1 MRTFIGVSLLTG
13 VLMLPG
19 VATAASCPSSGVHVD
34 QGSPAA
40 KQYGFPVNNARG
52 ETSGCSGKHSSAGGA
67 GSQLFGAGV
76 SPHKTSTQ
84 TSTHTATSHTTTTPK
99 TTSTSTTSTTST
111 TATTAAAHKK
121 KPAHRH
127 KQAVAAVNATSPPS
141 PPAKP
146 VSASLAAHVTPPGTA
161 NHAGSSAWIAL
172 VGGGLLVLVLGTGAG
187 LALKRRL

>member
-19 VATAASCPSSGVHVD
+19 VAMADSGPGSGVHVD
-34 QGSPAA
+34 PGSPAG
-40 KQYGFPVNNARG
+40 KQYGFPVSSARG
-52 ETSGCSGKHSSAGGA
+52 ETSGKHNSAGNA

-76 SPHKTSTQ
+76 SPHKTST
-84 TSTHTATSHTTTTPK
+84 HTATTSTN
-99 TTSTSTTSTTST
+99 TTSTSTTATTTT
-111 TATTAAAHKK
+111 TAPKAKVAAVAAHKK
-121 KPAHRH
+121 RAKHR
-127 KQAVAAVNATSPPS
+127 KQVAVVSHSTSTP

-146 VSASLAAHVTPPGTA
+146 VSASLASSHVASTTG
-161 NHAGSSAWIAL
+161 GSSAWIAL

>member
-52 ETSGCSGKHSSAGGA
+52 ETSGSNCSGKHSSAGGA

-76 SPHKTSTQ
+76 SPHKTSN
-84 TSTHTATSHTTTTPK
+84 HTATTPK

-121 KPAHRH
+121 PASH
-127 KQAVAAVNATSPPS
+127 KKSKKKRAAVVSHNTSQP

-146 VSASLAAHVTPPGTA
+146 LSASLVSHVTPSGAAT
-161 NHAGSSAWIAL
+161 NAGSSAWIAL

>member
-13 VLMLPG
+13 MLLAPG
-19 VATAASCPSSGVHVD
+19 VAMADGPSSGVHVD
-34 QGSPAA
+34 PGSPAG
-40 KQYGFPVNNARG
+40 KQYGFPVSSARG
-52 ETSGCSGKHSSAGGA
+52 ETSGKHSSAGGA
-67 GSQLFGAGV
+67 GTLFGAGV
-76 SPHKTSTQ
+76 SPHKTSN
-84 TSTHTATSHTTTTPK
+84 HTATTPK

-121 KPAHRH
+121 PASH
-127 KQAVAAVNATSPPS
+127 KKSKKKRAAVVSHNTSQP

-146 VSASLAAHVTPPGTA
+146 LSASLVSHVTPSGAAT
-161 NHAGSSAWIAL
+161 NAGSSAWIAL

>member
-19 VATAASCPSSGVHVD
+19 VATASSCPSSGVHVD

-40 KQYGFPVNNARG
+40 KQYGFPVSSARG
-52 ETSGCSGKHSSAGGA
+52 ETSGSKCGKHNSAGGA

-76 SPHKTSTQ
+76 SPHT
-84 TSTHTATSHTTTTPK
+84 TSTHTTTTSPK
-99 TTSTSTTSTTST
+99 TTSTTSTTSTSTTSTTT
-111 TATTAAAHKK
+111 TAPKAKVAAVAAHKK
-121 KPAHRH
+121 RSKHRQ
-127 KQAVAAVNATSPPS
+127 QAVAASQTTPKP

-146 VSASLAAHVTPPGTA
+146 VSASLASHVASPATTG
-161 NHAGSSAWIAL
+161 GSSAWIAL

>member
-13 VLMLPG
+13 VLMVPG
-19 VATAASCPSSGVHVD
+19 VAMASSCPSSGVHVD

-52 ETSGCSGKHSSAGGA
+52 ETSGCSGKHNSAGGA

-76 SPHKTSTQ
+76 SPHKS
-84 TSTHTATSHTTTTPK
+84 STHSS
-99 TTSTSTTSTTST
+99 TTSKSTTSTTST
-111 TATTAAAHKK
+111 STTATTATTARKAKAAAVPAHKK
-121 KPAHRH
+121 RDHH
-127 KQAVAAVNATSPPS
+127 SKQVAAVSNSAPPS

-146 VSASLAAHVTPPGTA
+146 VSASLASHVASPAATG
-161 NHAGSSAWIAL
+161 GSSAWIAL